1 MTDRPQMPEL
11 VEQWLDLKAQHEVR
25 SKEVDDHQKDLDT
38 TVIEAERLLAAPLGV
53 CQPWELTEV
62 RIKLRWA
69 VHWRDDALANLRL
82 VEWKQDLLD
91 NTDKVLELHERLG

>member
-25 SKEVDDHQKDLDT
+25 SKEVDDRQKDLDT
-38 TVIEAERLLAAPLGV
+38 TVIEAERLLSAPLGV

-82 VEWKQDLLD
+82 VEWKKDLLD

>member
-1 MTDRPQMPEL
+1 MPEL

-38 TVIEAERLLAAPLGV
+38 TVIEVEMLLATPLGV
-53 CQPWELTEV
+53 CQPWELTEA

-69 VHWRDDALANLRL
+69 VHWGDDALANLRL
-82 VEWKQDLLD
+82 VEWKQDILA
-91 NTDKVLELHERLG
+91 NTDKVLELHERLGKGEDC